1 MPTSIKKMGETVI
14 IFSKVEG
21 SYKDLK
27 KKKSMSERCLPE
39 EENFEV
45 PKI

>member
-1 MPTSIKKMGETVI
+1 MGETVI

-27 KKKSMSERCLPE
+27 KKKKSMSERCLPE